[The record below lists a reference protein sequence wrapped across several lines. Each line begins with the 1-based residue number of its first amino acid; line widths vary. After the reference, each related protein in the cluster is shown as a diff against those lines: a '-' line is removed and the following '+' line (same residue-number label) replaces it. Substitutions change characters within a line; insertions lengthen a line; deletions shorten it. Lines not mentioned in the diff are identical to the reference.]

1 MNTSTP
7 HSLNQVAFQ
16 ATLHCL
22 TGCAIGEVSGLI
34 IGTAFSFNNI
44 ATVILATALAFV
56 FGFGLSS
63 SSLLRAGLP
72 FSVALPL
79 VFAADSLS
87 IATMEIA
94 DNSVMAFIP
103 GAMNAG
109 LTNPLFWITM
119 PISLGVAFLAAYPVN
134 KYLLK
139 KNKGHALLMKHHD
152 HTM

>member
-1 MNTSTP
+1 MSTSTP
-7 HSLNQVAFQ
+7 HSLNHVAFQ

-22 TGCAIGEVSGLI
+22 TGCAIGEISGLI
-34 IGTAFSFNNI
+34 IGTAFHFSS
-44 ATVILATALAFV
+44 LALAFA

-63 SSLLRAGLP
+63 SSLLRAGL
-72 FSVALPL
+72 SLSAALPL

-94 DNSVMAFIP
+94 DNSVMALIP
-103 GAMNAG
+103 GAMNAD

-119 PISLGVAFLAAYPVN
+119 PVSLGVAFLAAYPVN

-152 HTM
+152 HTT